1 MLFIFLIAVILKTA
15 SFSSSAS
22 FFNELVQVCNKM
34 LGYCYCLSNLASQ
47 TDCQGADNCY
57 CPSVGDCE
65 NHHYTFTFTSLVHSN
80 SHQGDHHR
88 DYHITITATNH
99 ASLRTTR
106 TVDILLDDSPPTVGV
121 VWEGLSEDGQAEM
134 DFTSS
139 DVLHVRWHGYEDH
152 ESGIM
157 LYRLMLAER
166 CMTGPE
172 MEEAQNATEVEQGS
186 LATIRIPR
194 EGWIV
199 LWESSINTE
208 QIQRQTDRNRETE
221 TDRQADRQTETQRES
236 VGRLGVEQN
245 N

>member
-1 MLFIFLIAVILKTA
+1 M
-15 SFSSSAS
+15 
-22 FFNELVQVCNKM
+22 
-34 LGYCYCLSNLASQ
+34 
-47 TDCQGADNCY
+47 
-57 CPSVGDCE
+57 
-65 NHHYTFTFTSLVHSN
+65 
-80 SHQGDHHR
+80 
-88 DYHITITATNH
+88 
-99 ASLRTTR
+99 
-106 TVDILLDDSPPTVGV
+106 GV

-157 LYRLMLAER
+157 LYRVMLAER

-172 MEEAQNATEVEQGS
+172 MEEAQNATEVEQGN

-208 QIQRQTDRNRETE
+208 QVQ
-221 TDRQADRQTETQRES
+221 
-236 VGRLGVEQN
+236 
-245 N
+245 